1 MISQHRPALHLAPAP
16 VETRHSDPLLGH
28 YQQVRR
34 RTEQLVAPLSPEDM
48 VVQSMPDASP
58 AKWHLAHCTWFFETF
73 LLSEYLP
80 DYRAFDPTFCYLF
93 NSYYEAV
100 GPRHPRPQRGLMT
113 RPALDQVIAYRQ
125 YVDLHMHS
133 LLGQDLGQAARE
145 MVELGLAHEQ
155 QHQELLL
162 MDIHHLFNL
171 SSLKP
176 VYDSQWPRDPAG
188 RRGRFKA
195 QAGGL
200 LEIGHNGQGFSFDN
214 EGPRHQTF
222 MQPYEISDRLV
233 TNGQWLEFIDASGY
247 EQVNLWLSDGWATV
261 QAQGWK
267 APLYWQATPEGW
279 HEMTLRGLQPLD
291 PNAPVTHISYY
302 EAAAFAQW
310 AGARLPTEAEWET
323 AAAAGQLEQVDDAA
337 WQWTQSAYSAY
348 PGFQPAASAVGE
360 YNGKFMVSQM
370 VLRGGASITAPDH
383 CRLTYRNFF
392 GPGLRWMCSGLRLA
406 RDARPGGV
414 KAPATKPEEQ
424 SEFARDVIEGL
435 SAEHKHL
442 SPKYFYDATGS
453 RLFEDICTTAEYYP
467 TRAETTLLQRI
478 APELAALIPAD
489 AALVEFGSGASD
501 KTRLLLD
508 AAPQTALY
516 VPIDIC
522 RNALDKA
529 ALQLRSRY
537 PRLNVAPL
545 VDDFTRALHLPSA
558 AKGLPRVGF
567 FPGSTL
573 GNFTRPQA
581 VEFLRSART
590 LLGRNAVFIIGV
602 DMVKDPETL
611 VAAYNDASGVTA
623 AFNKNLLT
631 RLNRELHGDFD
642 LDAYDHLACWNPEH
656 ERMEMHLVSQRAQQV
671 NVAGQR
677 FSFAAGERL
686 HTENS
691 HKFTEQSFTELAT
704 LAGWRV
710 SHQWLSEAP
719 QVGMF
724 CLF

>member
-1 MISQHRPALHLAPAP
+1 MISHNRPALHLARAPAVTP
-16 VETRHSDPLLGH
+16 HSDPLLER

-34 RTEQLVAPLSPEDM
+34 RTESLVAPLSAEDM

-73 LLSEYLP
+73 LLSEHLP
-80 DYRAFDPTFCYLF
+80 DYRPFDPSFCYLF

-113 RPALDQVIAYRQ
+113 RPALEQVVAYRQ

-133 LLGQDLGQAARE
+133 LLGQPLSDEAQQ
-145 MVELGLAHEQ
+145 MVTLGLAHEE

-162 MDIHHLFNL
+162 MDIHHLFSL

-176 VYDSQWPRDPAG
+176 AYDANWPRDPAG
-188 RRGRFKA
+188 RRGRFKTLN
-195 QAGGL
+195 GGL
-200 LEIGHNGQGFSFDN
+200 VEIGHDGDGFSFDN
-214 EGPRHQTF
+214 EGPRHKTYL
-222 MQPYEISDRLV
+222 QPFEISDRLV
-233 TNGQWLEFIDASGY
+233 TNGQWLEFIEASGY

-261 QAQGWK
+261 QNEGWK
-267 APLYWQATPEGW
+267 APMYWVATPEGW

-323 AAAAGQLEQVDDAA
+323 AAAGGQLEQIDDSA

-348 PGFQPAASAVGE
+348 PGFKPAASAVGE
-360 YNGKFMVSQM
+360 YNGKFMINQM
-370 VLRGGASITAPDH
+370 VLRGGASISAPGH
-383 CRLTYRNFF
+383 SRPTYRNFF

-406 RDARPGGV
+406 RDARLPGTV
-414 KAPATKPEEQ
+414 EPRHKEPAA

-442 SPKYFYDATGS
+442 SPKYFYDDTGS
-453 RLFEDICTTAEYYP
+453 RLFEDICTTPEYYP
-467 TRAETTLLQRI
+467 TRAETALLQRI
-478 APELAALIPAD
+478 AADLAAVVPTG

-508 AAPQTALY
+508 AAPQVGLY

-522 RNALDKA
+522 RNALDQA
-529 ALQLRSRY
+529 ASQLRNRY
-537 PRLNVAPL
+537 PRLSIAPL
-545 VDDFTRALHLPSA
+545 VDDFTRALRLPSA
-558 AKGLPRVGF
+558 ARGLPRVGF

-573 GNFTRPQA
+573 GNFTRAQA
-581 VEFLRSART
+581 VDFLRSAHT
-590 LLGRNAVFIIGV
+590 LLGRDAAFIIGV
-602 DMVKDPETL
+602 DMVKEPQILE
-611 VAAYNDASGVTA
+611 AAYNDAAGVTA

-631 RLNRELHGDFD
+631 RLNRELQGDFD
-642 LDAYDHLACWNPEH
+642 LEAFRHLACWNAEL
-656 ERMEMHLVSQRAQQV
+656 ERMEMHLVSLRDQQV
-671 NVAGQR
+671 TVAGQA
-677 FSFAAGERL
+677 FHFAEGERL

-691 HKFTEQSFTELAT
+691 HKFTAQSFTELAA

-710 SHQWLSEAP
+710 SHQWLSDAP
-719 QVGMF
+719 QVGIF
-724 CLF
+724 CLY